1 MPITL
6 RRNLKTVSHEFTVK
20 LQPII
25 FRKEFEIHGVNI
37 ERHVYEDKCPDPGDE
52 SDYTTFNAR
61 IKTMSLTAKG
71 KPDKREEPSWYGG
84 GNFSYVF
91 GHAMVQLL
99 DDEQRALFGDHFR
112 ESGICIN
119 ARLDFLGDRGLT
131 AEQIEKI
138 RADVEKRFDA
148 DVEEAKQII
157 EQNAI

>member
-1 MPITL
+1 MPIKL
-6 RRNLKTVSHEFTVK
+6 RQDLKTVSNEYKVK
-20 LQPII
+20 VQPVI
-25 FRKEFEIHGVNI
+25 FRDKFEIHGVNI
-37 ERHVYEDKCPDPGDE
+37 DRHVYEDKCPDPGD
-52 SDYTTFNAR
+52 DADFTTFNAR
-61 IKTMSLTAKG
+61 IKTVRLTSKG
-71 KPDKREEPSWYGG
+71 KPDKREEPSWFGC

-99 DDEQRALFGDHFR
+99 DDEQRVLFGDYFR
-112 ESGICIN
+112 ESGIRLES
-119 ARLDFLGDRGLT
+119 RLDFLGDRGLT

>member
-6 RRNLKTVSHEFTVK
+6 RRNLKTVSHEFGLK

-25 FRKEFEIHGVNI
+25 FRQFEIHAVSI
-37 ERHVYEDKCPDPGDE
+37 ERHVYEDKCPDPGHE

-61 IKTMSLTAKG
+61 IKTVGLTAKG
-71 KPDKREEPSWYGG
+71 KPDKRTDPSWYGG
-84 GNFSYVF
+84 ENFNFVF

-112 ESGICIN
+112 EEAICIDSC
-119 ARLDFLGDRGLT
+119 ADIFFMRGIT
-131 AEQIEKI
+131 AEKLQKS
-138 RADVEKRFDA
+138 RANVEKCFDA